1 MCVRQAR
8 GGAQGAQHMPI
19 AWDVAHNPL
28 IESQCANDIPGKPF
42 MLTDENGDGYRL
54 NGTALAD
61 DAHFASGD
69 EENQN
74 QRLMRESD
82 YYTLMAMQIQAYKC
96 WIAVLAASGH
106 YGWRDFKNEA
116 GARVANRV
124 DPSKEDVVIR
134 YTTIDEALRLNG
146 IFFTVTQ
153 QRAVHWHLLYKQI
166 WPMVR
171 RWATGC
177 SKSLIVIG
185 IVDMIAKAKVV
196 FAMRHSLDGMV
207 AVDALEHQAW
217 LAVYTL
223 MHVHR
228 NMPRSWRWT
237 PQTMGGLGWSRWW
250 DVVNTRKVVMLLG
263 FLQGELPDERTSA
276 EAMVYREQ
284 QLWPSSVPIMEMRL
298 STDTSDK
305 GVLSLQ
311 GPLTWMG
318 QLRQWLRRYGFKLL
332 GGKKP
337 AWMHGQDLLLLCCTP
352 ADVKIMSRGCRV
364 HDVWFLHQVYSY
376 ASGAFYQEY
385 DAAAAKTMA
394 VFESWTEANNKVHG
408 IRHRSFPTLNT
419 RSWRNR
425 LHAAVARCR
434 CQLRVYRY
442 VENVGRACLVQGLDG
457 T

>member
-1 MCVRQAR
+1 MNDSDIAGAFDGLTQAHKSLALQSAGVSGEQAERLARDESDRRAVMITAYGTTVDVLGKRNGRVRQAR

-364 HDVWFLHQVYSY
+364 HDVWFLHQ
-376 ASGAFYQEY
+376 EY
-385 DAAAAKTMA
+385 G
-394 VFESWTEANNKVHG
+394 V
-408 IRHRSFPTLNT
+408 R
-419 RSWRNR
+419 
-425 LHAAVARCR
+425 RC
-434 CQLRVYRY
+434 CCKD
-442 VENVGRACLVQGLDG
+442 NGRF
-457 T
+457 